1 VLLGSLQK
9 PLRTVLELGEL
20 RKTVQSVLSVKKNNQ
35 ERLKSE
41 GSGKVPVKKK
51 EFKLDDDTTVWVRQA
66 SGMEKLAISNIQAKV
81 YRDFIKSHGET
92 DKWSDDISQEFSDN
106 MDEEGAGIQAQI
118 DQWLI
123 KCIIPEEGK
132 ESFDPNYFTIE
143 ELMPILGFVRGDD
156 EEGAV
161 NFLSS

>member
-1 VLLGSLQK
+1 M
-9 PLRTVLELGEL
+9 
-20 RKTVQSVLSVKKNNQ
+20 
-35 ERLKSE
+35 
-41 GSGKVPVKKK
+41 PVKKK

-81 YRDFIKSHGET
+81 YRKFVTSHGET
-92 DKWSDDISQEFSDN
+92 DKWGDEVGLDFSAA

-118 DQWLI
+118 DQWLV
-123 KCIIPEEGK
+123 KCLLPEEGK
-132 ESFDPNYFTIE
+132 DAFNPNYFTIE

-161 NFLSS
+161 NFLSL